1 MSEAVEDFL
10 DAPDDDAA
18 LKAAA
23 RLRQAGLGTPL
34 ADGVLEVLQEESPG
48 ARRDLPRRLRRLE
61 RVDFLLPPLLN
72 ALGDRRRAHRRNAAR
87 TALATLASP
96 EAADPA
102 RVVDRLA
109 ELVRRADSPDD
120 RLVAAT
126 TLGDSG
132 NPRAVEP
139 LIGALGDDDVNVVA
153 AAAEAL
159 GVLGDT
165 RAIPHLD
172 GLIRDGGL
180 WTRAAAVVALG
191 RIGDPAAIPILERC
205 ARQDELRE
213 AVADAFADI
222 GDPAAL
228 PILEQMAD
236 TEDEA
241 AWRAVLSAAA
251 AILARH
257 SEIRPSEGIRSV
269 AGRDVESLAREL
281 EEIGSE
287 DAARILG
294 LSGSAGSLDA
304 LLSALH
310 IPHCRAL
317 AAAALEL
324 AVPEDLRHAIFDRL
338 ETSADADP
346 GERSTLLEVLPPLSD
361 GEAIRKVLVHL
372 QDPDPRVRTAAAN
385 AVGRS
390 DNQVVVPLLLDTS
403 REPDSRLGAVQALA
417 SLDQAP
423 CGSLLEFLDDRSER
437 VRSTAAKGL
446 GRCATSEART
456 AISAALDRESSPEV
470 REQLAMA
477 LGRSGGHEAVR
488 RLSAMLHDDDVSV
501 RFMAT
506 RALPLTRAPEA
517 FEPLLRALDDPV
529 DEIRAAALRS
539 LGELE
544 DPRAARPV
552 ERELAVGQRDLRR
565 VAASAYQRLAPS
577 GAVDRLRDAIED
589 PDREIRLAAVRTLAR
604 LSNPAARPLLRKSA
618 REDPDRLVRRTAAE
632 VLEEFDSPPPA
643 VAATGEDG

>member
-1 MSEAVEDFL
+1 MSEAVQDFL
-10 DAPDDDAA
+10 EAPDDDAA
-18 LKAAA
+18 LEMAA
-23 RLRQAGLGTPL
+23 RLRESGWGTQL
-34 ADGVLEVLQEESPG
+34 ADGVLAMLQEESPG

-61 RVDFLLPPLLN
+61 PVEFLLPTLLD
-72 ALGDRRRAHRRNAAR
+72 ALVDRRRAHRRNAAR

-96 EAADPA
+96 DAANPA

-109 ELVRRADSPDD
+109 ELVRGADGPDD

-132 NPRAVEP
+132 NLRAVEP

-165 RAIPHLD
+165 QAIPHLD
-172 GLIRDGGL
+172 ALILDGGL

-191 RIGDPAAIPILERC
+191 RIGDAAAIPILGRC
-205 ARQDELRE
+205 TRQDELRE
-213 AVADAFADI
+213 AVADALAEI

-228 PILEQMAD
+228 PILEEMAD
-236 TEDEA
+236 TEDDA
-241 AWRAVLSAAA
+241 ARRAVLSAAA

-257 SEIRPSEGIRSV
+257 SEVRPTDGIRSV
-269 AGRDVESLAREL
+269 AGGDVESLAREL
-281 EEIGSE
+281 EEVGSE

-294 LSGSAGSLDA
+294 LSGSARSLNA

-324 AVPEDLRHAIFDRL
+324 AAPEDVRRAIFDRL
-338 ETSADADP
+338 EAFAEGDP
-346 GERSTLLEVLPPLSD
+346 GERSALLEVLPPLPER
-361 GEAIRKVLVHL
+361 EAVRKVLPYL
-372 QDPDPRVRTAAAN
+372 QDPELRVRTAAAN

-390 DNQVVVPLLLDTS
+390 DSRVVVPLLLDAS
-403 REPDSRLGAVQALA
+403 RDPDSRLGAVQALA
-417 SLDQAP
+417 RLDEAP
-423 CGSLLEFLDDRSER
+423 CGSLLEFLDDPSAK

-456 AISAALDRESSPEV
+456 AISAALDRESSPEI

-477 LGRSGGHEAVR
+477 LGKSGGHEAVR
-488 RLSAMLHDDDVSV
+488 RLSAMLDDEDVSV

-506 RALPLTRAPEA
+506 RALPFTRAPEA
-517 FEPLLRALDDPV
+517 FEPLLRALADPV

-552 ERELAVGQRDLRR
+552 GRELSAGQRDLRR
-565 VAASAYQRLAPS
+565 VAASAYQRLAPP
-577 GAVDRLRDAIED
+577 GAFDRLRDAIED
-589 PDREIRLAAVRTLAR
+589 SDREVRLSVVRTLAR
-604 LSNPAARPLLRKSA
+604 LSNPAARPLLRRSA

-632 VLEEFDSPPPA
+632 VLEEFDSPPA
-643 VAATGEDG
+643 AMAATGEDG